1 MHLISIPGKTA
12 TIIKEDLTQVHL
24 SWPILAVQE
33 LQEPFRLTV
42 FVKSVARH
50 LKALNVVQH
59 HYWIRLQIDS
69 GKDINFTLN
78 NNVNK

>member
-1 MHLISIPGKTA
+1 MYLISLPGKTA
-12 TIIKEDLTQVHL
+12 TNKGRLNSGTSE
-24 SWPILAVQE
+24 LASTSCTKTTRT
-33 LQEPFRLTV
+33 LRLTV

-69 GKDINFTLN
+69 EKDINFTLN
-78 NNVNK
+78 NNVNN